1 MDAASEGR
9 RVLKYRTSEPHD
21 LIPRVLDFARK
32 ASIGI
37 EELRMTRS
45 DACTFE
51 LTFEFEPTANQKFET
66 LRSRCDLI
74 RSSNAF

>member
-32 ASIGI
+32 SSIEVEG
-37 EELRMTRS
+37 LHMTRS
-45 DACTFE
+45 DTRDFE
-51 LTFEFEPTANQKFET
+51 LVFEFEPIADQKFET
-66 LRSRCDLI
+66 LRSRCDQI
-74 RSSNAF
+74 RSSNAI

>member
-32 ASIGI
+32 SSIKVEG
-37 EELRMTRS
+37 LHMTRS
-45 DACTFE
+45 DIRAFE
-51 LTFEFEPTANQKFET
+51 LVFEFEPIADQKFET
-66 LRSRCDLI
+66 LRSRCDQI

>member
-9 RVLKYRTSEPHD
+9 RVLRYRTSEPSD

-32 ASIGI
+32 ASIKI
-37 EELRMTRS
+37 EGLRMTRS
-45 DACTFE
+45 DDRAFD
-51 LTFEFEPTANQKFET
+51 LVFEFEPTADRKFET
-66 LRSRCDLI
+66 LRSRCQQI